1 MLIREMFSRDD
12 AEAIIRIPL
21 SKRDVPDSIVWLP
34 NKDGVYSVKSG
45 YGIARLLTKETDGM
59 VGSSAGQNR
68 GLIWQQL
75 WKLHLPN
82 KIKIFG
88 CRLAMIFC
96 QQKRTWFGEESQG
109 IACVSSI
116 NKDQIQGSMFCGIVE

>member
-34 NKDGVYSVKSG
+34 NKDEVYSVKSG

-68 GLIWQQL
+68 GLIWQ
-75 WKLHLPN
+75 
-82 KIKIFG
+82 
-88 CRLAMIFC
+88 
-96 QQKRTWFGEESQG
+96 
-109 IACVSSI
+109 
-116 NKDQIQGSMFCGIVE
+116 